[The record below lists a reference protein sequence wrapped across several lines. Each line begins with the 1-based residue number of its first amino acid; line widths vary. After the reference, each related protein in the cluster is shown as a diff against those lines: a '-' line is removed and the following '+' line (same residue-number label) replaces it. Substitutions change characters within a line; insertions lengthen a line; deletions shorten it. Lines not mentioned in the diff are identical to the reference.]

1 MIVRLFA
8 YSQTILSPRI
18 IKINSDTLFCV
29 SRSHLDSINFS
40 FEKNKIYASQ
50 INILDSL
57 KKKCEYMNSINLK
70 VIANM
75 DSIDYS
81 RIQEINKLN
90 QINSNLRKKHK
101 LEFRQFQ
108 VKQIKKTII
117 IVIGV
122 SILTFIIG
130 ASI

>member
-1 MIVRLFA
+1 MRIYKNQLLN
-8 YSQTILSPRI
+8 QTKL
-18 IKINSDTLFCV
+18 L
-29 SRSHLDSINFS
+29 
-40 FEKNKIYASQ
+40 Q
-50 INILDSL
+50 
-57 KKKCEYMNSINLK
+57 KCEYMNSINLK

-75 DSIDYS
+75 DSIDYL

-117 IVIGV
+117 IV
-122 SILTFIIG
+122 
-130 ASI
+130 

>member
-1 MIVRLFA
+1 
-8 YSQTILSPRI
+8 
-18 IKINSDTLFCV
+18 
-29 SRSHLDSINFS
+29 
-40 FEKNKIYASQ
+40 
-50 INILDSL
+50 
-57 KKKCEYMNSINLK
+57 MNSINLK
-70 VIANM
+70 VIANF
-75 DSIDYS
+75 DSIDYD
-81 RIQEINKLN
+81 RIIEINKLN

-122 SILTFIIG
+122 SIVTFIIG